1 MRKLNATLPGQE
13 WSSGNKTIRGMVGNE
28 DLDGMEDGG
37 LDGMEEGASIR
48 TMDIL
53 RIRETTTKNALNST
67 ERTEGRTRADLSHPG
82 LSIRHGQHSAQG
94 PW

>member
-28 DLDGMEDGG
+28 D

-82 LSIRHGQHSAQG
+82 LAIRHGQHSAQG